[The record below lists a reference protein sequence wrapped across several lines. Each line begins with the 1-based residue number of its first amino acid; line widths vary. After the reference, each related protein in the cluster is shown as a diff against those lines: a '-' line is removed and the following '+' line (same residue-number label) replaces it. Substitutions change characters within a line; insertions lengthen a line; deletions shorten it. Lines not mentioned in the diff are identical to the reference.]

1 MPAILLVKTSSLGD
15 VIHNLPIV
23 CDIRAKLPGST
34 LDWVVEEAFADIC
47 RLHPGVREVI
57 PVALRRWRSRV
68 LHPSS
73 WRELNEFGRRL
84 RRTDYDFVLDTQ
96 GLVKSAL
103 IARAA
108 RGLRLGYTPEAAREP
123 LAGRF
128 YDATF
133 AIPRGIHAIERN
145 RWLAAAALGY
155 AIDRPAEYGIR
166 AAPLSAHWLAGAGYA
181 VLLTAASRPAKL
193 WADADWL
200 ALGAWLHAHDMA
212 AVLPAGSLQ
221 ERRRA
226 SRLACKLRKAVAAP
240 PLTLSELA
248 GVLAGARIVIGV
260 DTGLTHLAAALGRP
274 VIALFAGS
282 DPALTGVA
290 SPAGHAVNLGAAGAA
305 PAARDVIAA
314 AERLL
319 ES

>member
-1 MPAILLVKTSSLGD
+1 MPSILLVKTSSLGD
-15 VIHNLPIV
+15 VIHNLPV
-23 CDIRAKLPGST
+23 VSDIRAKSPGSDI
-34 LDWVVEEAFADIC
+34 DWVVEEAYADLC

-68 LHPSS
+68 LNPSS

-84 RRTDYDFVLDTQ
+84 RRTGYDFVLDTQ

-108 RGLRLGYTPEAAREP
+108 RGLRFGYTPETAREP

-133 AIPRGIHAIERN
+133 AIARGIHAIERN
-145 RWLAAAALGY
+145 RRLAAAALGY
-155 AIDRPAEYGIR
+155 AIDRPAEYGIH
-166 AAPLSAHWLAGAGYA
+166 AAARSAHWLVRAGYA
-181 VLLTAASRPAKL
+181 VLLTAASRSAKL

-200 ALGAWLHAHDMA
+200 ALGAWLRAHDMA
-212 AVLPAGSLQ
+212 AVLPAGSPQ

-226 SRLACKLRKAVAAP
+226 SRLACNLREAVAAP

-290 SPAGHAVNLGAAGAA
+290 SAAGRAVNLGAAGRP